1 MPKYSFSLLVFILY
15 SNICFFEIQRKMMLH
30 IFQNWMIK
38 LCQNLIHYL
47 KAVNYL
53 KKVVFRLVL
62 SFSSYTIQSGLK
74 KLFGWLHSILG
85 LRVGSVGRDIFFNF
99 GEGQS
104 CSQGLTA
111 FQQKVGRGKK
121 NFYPRLSLQQIVI
134 RLWLI
139 SATRGYDLT
148 SEAQTLD
155 ELS

>member
-104 CSQGLTA
+104 CSCSCSIESWSREKEL
-111 FQQKVGRGKK
+111 
-121 NFYPRLSLQQIVI
+121 L
-134 RLWLI
+134 
-139 SATRGYDLT
+139 SATIITIDSDKALVNQCNERIRFN
-148 SEAQTLD
+148 Q
-155 ELS
+155 

>member
-62 SFSSYTIQSGLK
+62 CFSSYTIQSGLK

-104 CSQGLTA
+104 CSCSCSIESWSREKEL
-111 FQQKVGRGKK
+111 
-121 NFYPRLSLQQIVI
+121 L
-134 RLWLI
+134 
-139 SATRGYDLT
+139 SATIITIDSDKALVNQCNERIRFN
-148 SEAQTLD
+148 Q
-155 ELS
+155 